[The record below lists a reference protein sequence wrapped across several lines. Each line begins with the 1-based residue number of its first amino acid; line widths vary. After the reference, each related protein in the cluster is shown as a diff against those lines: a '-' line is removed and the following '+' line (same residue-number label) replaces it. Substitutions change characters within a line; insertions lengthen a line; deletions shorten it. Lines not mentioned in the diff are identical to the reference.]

1 MGKKTNK
8 TNYNDVVV
16 TVVDDDNDDDEKNY
30 FKGFLKL
37 KKLFNLESS
46 SRLLA
51 FLFCLVKKHKRP
63 NTKLTNKQKR
73 TIFFCLFIVKSTL

>member
-1 MGKKTNK
+1 MNELMTNWMTGRMGKKANK
-8 TNYNDVVV
+8 TNYNDDVVA
-16 TVVDDDNDDDEKNY
+16 VVDDDNDDEKNY

-51 FLFCLVKKHKRP
+51 FIFLFGKETQKTKH
-63 NTKLTNKQKR
+63 
-73 TIFFCLFIVKSTL
+73 